1 MSRRPGL
8 IPLANPLED
17 QCQVL
22 AARAP
27 KARTRRCR
35 VEIDIGIVLRA
46 LLIVLRALL
55 KEAHG
60 AAAGGTSEPHAV
72 VWRCHTGY
80 TNRDHGAAVVTSRQ
94 VPIVVLV

>member
-1 MSRRPGL
+1 MRSSYR
-8 IPLANPLED
+8 
-17 QCQVL
+17 
-22 AARAP
+22 
-27 KARTRRCR
+27 
-35 VEIDIGIVLRA
+35 IVLRS
-46 LLIVLRALL
+46 LL

-94 VPIVVLV
+94 VPIVIPV